1 MKNLILLFTA
11 IITLSSCKN
20 MVPYTDAL
28 RQKYNWSEND
38 LKRIQFYTSDAIVLQ
53 RKIVEGETR
62 IQEGK
67 IKTIN
72 GEKVEEIIIRSGTP
86 GILIEESNGKLS
98 VSFEKNDQHY
108 INFGKNVNMN
118 NRFSIAFSSLKNKI
132 GTINYNG
139 TKYFTAP
146 ETVDAILMVDMR
158 RIDNSELNQRV
169 AKGRKVK

>member
-28 RQKYNWSEND
+28 RQKYNWSESD
-38 LKRIQFYTSDAIVLQ
+38 LKRIQFYTSDAIILQ
-53 RKIVEGETR
+53 RKVVDGETR

-72 GEKVEEIIIRSGTP
+72 GEKIEEIIIRSGTQ
-86 GILIEESNGKLS
+86 GILVQEASGKLS
-98 VSFEKNDQHY
+98 ISFEKNNSY
-108 INFGKNVNMN
+108 FINFGKNVNMN
-118 NRFSIAFSSLKNKI
+118 NRFSIAFSSLQNKI

>member
-1 MKNLILLFTA
+1 MKNLILIFTA
-11 IITLSSCKN
+11 LIALSSCKN

-28 RQKYNWSEND
+28 RQKYNWTEGD
-38 LKRIQFYTSDAIVLQ
+38 LKRIQFYTSDAFILQ
-53 RKIVEGETR
+53 RKVIDGETR

-86 GILIEESNGKLS
+86 GVLVQEASGKLS
-98 VSFEKNDQHY
+98 ISFEKNDSY
-108 INFGKNVNMN
+108 FINFGKNVNMN
-118 NRFSIAFSSLKNKI
+118 NRFSIAFSSLQNKV
-132 GTINYNG
+132 GTIIYNG
-139 TKYFTAP
+139 TTYYTAP
-146 ETVDAILMVDMR
+146 ESVAAILMLDMR